1 MTQLVDILMAL
12 LIPILLIILIV
23 LIVKWIGSIKHQK
36 SDSELEDIKKQL
48 DRIEKKV
55 DKSR

>member
-23 LIVKWIGSIKHQK
+23 LIIKWLGSLKPPK
-36 SDSELEDIKKQL
+36 PDSELEEIKKQL

-55 DKSR
+55 DKSG